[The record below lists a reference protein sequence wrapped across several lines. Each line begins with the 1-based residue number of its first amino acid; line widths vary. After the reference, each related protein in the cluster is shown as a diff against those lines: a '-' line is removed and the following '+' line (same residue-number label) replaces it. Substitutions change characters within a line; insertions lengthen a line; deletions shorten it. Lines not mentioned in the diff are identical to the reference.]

1 MCQLMQRATSLMH
14 AFEITM
20 LLNYL

>member
-1 MCQLMQRATSLMH
+1 MQRATSLMH